1 MRIGGSRL
9 PGLHTVDH
17 EVVVPLDHDDPAG
30 EQIRVYARELAA
42 PRRRDDDLPWL
53 LYLTGG
59 PGMPGPRPAG
69 RSGWLGRALQD
80 HRVLLLDYRGTG
92 RSAPQTRQTLAGRS
106 PEEQRRRLT
115 FFRADAVV
123 RDAES
128 LRREVAGDQP
138 WSLLGQSYGGFVATT
153 YLSVAPE
160 SLTRVM
166 VTGGVPPVGRSP
178 QEVYRATAARV
189 AQRWARFAE
198 RYPDDPARL
207 DRVADRVARGDVRL
221 PGGDLLTVPRLQS
234 LGMTLGYADGLE
246 RLHYLLETAWVDGHH
261 DGAAADLSDDFL
273 VAVESAT
280 SFATRPLYALLHE
293 SIYCDGG
300 SSGWAAAQVTAGL
313 AELSP
318 DARPLLPTGEAI
330 FPWMFEADGALA
342 PLRDAAELLATYEW
356 TALYDH
362 RRLAAN
368 DVPVAAA
375 VFHDDMYVESDFSL
389 ETAQRIGN
397 TRTWVTNE
405 LGHDGLR
412 TDARVIERLLDMTAG
427 EA

>member
-1 MRIGGSRL
+1 MRLGESRL
-9 PGLHTVDH
+9 PGLHVVEH
-17 EVVVPLDHDDPAG
+17 EVAVPLDRDAPGG
-30 EQIRVYARELAA
+30 EQIRVYARELVA
-42 PRRRDDDLPWL
+42 PRRRDADLPWL

-59 PGMPGPRPAG
+59 PGVPGPRPTG

-92 RSAPQTRQTLAGRS
+92 RSTPQTRQTLAGRS
-106 PEEQRRRLT
+106 PADQAGRLAC
-115 FFRADAVV
+115 FRADAIVH
-123 RDAES
+123 DAEA
-128 LRREVAGDQP
+128 LRLEVTGDQP

-189 AQRWARFAE
+189 AERWARFAE

-207 DRVADRVARGDVRL
+207 DRVADRVAGGDVRL
-221 PGGDLLTVPRLQS
+221 PSGDPLTVPRLQS
-234 LGMTLGYADGLE
+234 LGMSLGYADGLE
-246 RLHYLLETAWVDGHH
+246 RLHYLLETAFVDAHR
-261 DGAAADLSDDFL
+261 DGSAAELSDDFL
-273 VAVESAT
+273 AAVESAT

-300 SSGWAAAQVTAGL
+300 SSGWAAQQVAAGH
-313 AELSP
+313 AEASP

-330 FPWMFEADGALA
+330 FPWMFEVDGALA
-342 PLRDAAELLATYEW
+342 PLREAAELLATHVW
-356 TALYDH
+356 PALYDH
-362 RRLAAN
+362 DRLAKN

-375 VFHDDMYVESDFSL
+375 VFHDDMYVESSYSL
-389 ETAQRIGN
+389 DAAQRIGT

>member
-1 MRIGGSRL
+1 MRLGESRL
-9 PGLHTVDH
+9 PGLQVVEH
-17 EVVVPLDHDDPAG
+17 EVAVPLDHDDPAG
-30 EQIRVYARELAA
+30 EQIRVYARELVA

-59 PGMPGPRPAG
+59 PGVPGPRPTG

-92 RSAPQTRQTLAGRS
+92 RSAPQNRQTLTGRS
-106 PEEQRRRLT
+106 PAEQARRLAC
-115 FFRADAVV
+115 FRADAIVH
-123 RDAES
+123 DAEA
-128 LRREVAGDQP
+128 LRREITADEP

-166 VTGGVPPVGRSP
+166 VTGGVPPLGRSP
-178 QEVYRATAARV
+178 QEVYHATAGRV
-189 AQRWARFAE
+189 AERWARFAE
-198 RYPDDPARL
+198 RYPDDTVRL
-207 DRVADRVARGDVRL
+207 DRVADRVAGGDVRL
-221 PGGDLLTVPRLQS
+221 PSGDLLTVPRLQS

-246 RLHYLLETAWVDGHH
+246 RLHYLLETAFVDGRR
-261 DGAAADLSDDFL
+261 DGSAAELSDDFL
-273 VAVESAT
+273 VAAESAT
-280 SFATRPLYALLHE
+280 SFATRPLYALMHE

-300 SSGWAAAQVTAGL
+300 SSGWAAQQVTAGL

-330 FPWMFEADGALA
+330 FPWMFEVDAALT
-342 PLRDAAELLATYEW
+342 PLREAAELLAAYAW
-356 TALYDH
+356 PALYDH
-362 RRLAAN
+362 DRLAKN
-368 DVPVAAA
+368 EVPVAAA
-375 VFHDDMYVESDFSL
+375 VFHDDMYVESAFSL
-389 ETAQRIGN
+389 EAAERIGN
-397 TRTWVTNE
+397 ARSWVTNE